1 MPTQCETTVLA
12 ISLERSQ
19 WVSRGSNTADMSG
32 ALAVKVSFE
41 PWSDFGAG
49 VDNKWPCGLS
59 QVPGDPYYSTSM
71 CVHICS
77 LHEVLA

>member
-12 ISLERSQ
+12 ISLERSH
-19 WVSRGSNTADMSG
+19 WVSRGSNAADMSG

-49 VDNKWPCGLS
+49 VDSKWPCDLS
-59 QVPGDPYYSTSM
+59 QVPGDP
-71 CVHICS
+71 
-77 LHEVLA
+77 